1 MERTLQRSRV
11 QQVKAKASETV
22 EKCIDLLLDVDTR
35 QFARLNDDE
44 KQVLQGR
51 LNELSRIAGKFSA
64 ML

>member
-1 MERTLQRSRV
+1 M

-51 LNELSRIAGKFSA
+51 LDELSRIAGKFSA